1 MNLFLFI
8 IYFKMEDFIKVL
20 EFPDSLDKIDIH
32 SSINKTK
39 LYKEIEKFHTN
50 ILENNKNLIVSL
62 SGGVD
67 SAVLITLLKEI
78 QKKKKINIIA
88 AHINYCNRDETEIEE
103 NFLQYWCR
111 KNNFQFELLKIDELR
126 RGDEKRSF
134 YENYIRDKRYNFY
147 KELLRKYNSNGIFLG
162 HHLNDLQENIMCNIM
177 KGRDIFDLTVMR
189 KKSVING
196 VQIFRPFLELY
207 KDEIFS
213 FAHLNN
219 IPYFKDTTPEWSN
232 RGKLRNKLFPLL
244 QEIYGEKSLNNLLEI
259 GNKSDEWGLIVDE
272 KIIQNFISNNI
283 KIEKKGIIIDYENY
297 EKYPTTFW
305 NTIFLELCHNHLG
318 IAMIS
323 INCLKNLINKL
334 NSEKICQITLKKEW
348 FVYVHNKKIIII
360 YKKCNDI
367 ENYKIEKKI
376 INLSTTGNEKITE
389 INNYNMNIYNI
400 IEHKISYIIPY
411 DQDSRLCI
419 CYNKKNLKNFN
430 KIPSELIKIFPIMN
444 YEKNQNFINSTQFL
458 KINMELIN

>member
-1 MNLFLFI
+1 
-8 IYFKMEDFIKVL
+8 
-20 EFPDSLDKIDIH
+20 
-32 SSINKTK
+32 
-39 LYKEIEKFHTN
+39 
-50 ILENNKNLIVSL
+50 
-62 SGGVD
+62 
-67 SAVLITLLKEI
+67 
-78 QKKKKINIIA
+78 
-88 AHINYCNRDETEIEE
+88 
-103 NFLQYWCR
+103 
-111 KNNFQFELLKIDELR
+111 
-126 RGDEKRSF
+126 
-134 YENYIRDKRYNFY
+134 
-147 KELLRKYNSNGIFLG
+147 
-162 HHLNDLQENIMCNIM
+162 MCNIM

-189 KKSVING
+189 KKSFING

-232 RGKLRNKLFPLL
+232 RGKLRIKLFPLL

-259 GNKSDEWGLIVDE
+259 GNKSDEWGIIVDE
-272 KIIQNFISNNI
+272 KIIKNFISNNI

-297 EKYPTTFW
+297 EKYPITFW

-348 FVYVHNKKIIII
+348 FVYVYNKKIIII
-360 YKKCNDI
+360 YKKYNNI

-376 INLSTTGNEKITE
+376 INLSNTENEKIKE

-400 IEHKISYIIPY
+400 IENKISYIIPY

-430 KIPSELIKIFPIMN
+430 KIPNELIRIFPIMN
-444 YEKNQNFINSTQFL
+444 YEKNQNVIHQTQFL